1 MEPEREIDFIQSI
14 IEKGFHYDKINDEYV
29 RKWITE
35 GGEESILEIY
45 KKQWDTNQWKQLM
58 VGYGDYVFYEEIL
71 DEDHYCKWLI

>member
-1 MEPEREIDFIQSI
+1 MDPDKEIEFIQSI
-14 IEKGFHYDKINDEYV
+14 IDKGFHYDRVNDEYV

-45 KKQWDTNQWKQLM
+45 KKQWDTNEWKQLM

-71 DEDHYCKWLI
+71 DEDHYC

>member
-1 MEPEREIDFIQSI
+1 MEPEREIDFITSI
-14 IEKGFHYDKINDEYV
+14 IDNGFHYDKVNDEYV

-71 DEDHYCKWLI
+71 DEDHYC

>member
-35 GGEESILEIY
+35 GREESILQIY

-71 DEDHYCKWLI
+71 DEDHYC

>member
-1 MEPEREIDFIQSI
+1 MDPEREIDFITSI
-14 IEKGFHYDKINDEYV
+14 IDKGFHYDKVNDEYV

-71 DEDHYCKWLI
+71 DDDHYSYWRI

>member
-1 MEPEREIDFIQSI
+1 MEPEREIDFITSI
-14 IEKGFHYDKINDEYV
+14 IDKGFHYDKINDEYV

-45 KKQWDTNQWKQLM
+45 KKQWDTNEWKQLM

-71 DEDHYCKWLI
+71 DEDHYC

>member
-1 MEPEREIDFIQSI
+1 MDPEREIDFIQSI
-14 IEKGFHYDKINDEYV
+14 IEKGFHCDKLNDEYV

-71 DEDHYCKWLI
+71 DEDHYS

>member
-1 MEPEREIDFIQSI
+1 MNLRDVV
-14 IEKGFHYDKINDEYV
+14 KVNDEYV
-29 RKWITE
+29 RKWTTE

-71 DEDHYCKWLI
+71 DEDHYC

>member
-14 IEKGFHYDKINDEYV
+14 IEKGFHYDKLNDEYV
-29 RKWITE
+29 RKWTTE

-71 DEDHYCKWLI
+71 DEDHYC

>member
-14 IEKGFHYDKINDEYV
+14 IEKGFHYDKLNDEYV
-29 RKWITE
+29 RKWTTE

-71 DEDHYCKWLI
+71 DEDHYS

>member
-1 MEPEREIDFIQSI
+1 MEPEREIDFITSI
-14 IEKGFHYDKINDEYV
+14 IDKGFHHDKVNDEYV

-71 DEDHYCKWLI
+71 DEDHYS